1 MLANLVELAIK
12 AEDKL
17 LKDTIYFQMLIF
29 RLKYH
34 ILFLLLL
41 PLGVLAQTGSKISL
55 IDTDTSKTKSE
66 VVRHSLYTGTGYGSN
81 MIYLGSTISQNQ
93 PYVYGNLTYGFKN
106 QLYASVSAVHLSGL
120 NPFLAFYIGALN
132 YSHVVNSWFD
142 ISAGIYRYQVPS
154 SLNDTLFSNF
164 TYSDLTLGFDW
175 KLLYSKLSVG
185 GLFSEENQV
194 YFQFRNSRYFQ
205 TPEFFKGK
213 ANISF
218 DPYANLL
225 FGTLIEIESSTE
237 TSVVASSPG
246 RKWKLNNT
254 NQGTATN
261 TSTSRKF
268 GIMEID
274 FGLPVA
280 LNTDFMTI
288 EAEVN
293 YVLPLYSDPVYRSPR
308 SFVFLLS
315 GFFRIF

>member
-1 MLANLVELAIK
+1 MPIS
-12 AEDKL
+12 
-17 LKDTIYFQMLIF
+17 
-29 RLKYH
+29 RLKYQS
-34 ILFLLLL
+34 LFLLLF
-41 PLGVLAQTGSKISL
+41 PLGVLAQTGTKISL
-55 IDTDTSKTKSE
+55 PETGTSNTESE
-66 VVRHSLYTGTGYGSN
+66 VVRHSIYTGAGYGSN

-93 PYVYGNLTYGFKN
+93 PYGYGNLTYGFKN

-120 NPFLAFYIGALN
+120 NPFFAFYIGALN
-132 YSHVVNSWFD
+132 YSHVFNSWFD
-142 ISAGIYRYQVPS
+142 LAAGAYRYQVPS
-154 SLNDTLFSNF
+154 TLTDTLFSSF
-164 TYSDLTLGFDW
+164 TYGDLTLGFDW
-175 KLLYSKLSVG
+175 KLLYSKLSAG

-205 TPEFFKGK
+205 TTEFFKGK

-225 FGTLIEIESSTE
+225 FGTLTEVKTTTE

-246 RKWKLNNT
+246 RKWKLYNT
-254 NQGTATN
+254 TQGTTTN
-261 TSTSRKF
+261 TSSSKKF

-274 FGLPVA
+274 FSLPVA

-293 YVLPLYSDPVYRSPR
+293 YVLPLYNDPVYRSPKG
-308 SFVFLLS
+308 FVFLLS

>member
-1 MLANLVELAIK
+1 MP
-12 AEDKL
+12 
-17 LKDTIYFQMLIF
+17 IF
-29 RLKYH
+29 HLKYYC
-34 ILFLLLL
+34 LFLLLL
-41 PLGVLAQTGSKISL
+41 PSGVLAQTGSKISL
-55 IDTDTSKTKSE
+55 PGNDTSKTESK
-66 VVRHSLYTGTGYGSN
+66 VLRHSLYTGAGYGSN

-93 PYVYGNLTYGFKN
+93 PYGYGNLTCGFKN

-120 NPFLAFYIGALN
+120 DPFLAFYIGALN
-132 YSHVVNSWFD
+132 YSHVFNSWFD
-142 ISAGIYRYQVPS
+142 ISAGAYRYQVPS
-154 SLNDTLFSNF
+154 SLTDTLFSSF
-164 TYSDLTLGFDW
+164 TYGDLTLGFDW

-185 GLFSEENQV
+185 GLFSEENQA

-225 FGTLIEIESSTE
+225 FGTLIEVETSTE

-246 RKWKLNNT
+246 RKWRLNNT
-254 NQGTATN
+254 TQGTTTN
-261 TSTSRKF
+261 IASSKKF

-274 FGLPVA
+274 FGFPVA

-293 YVLPLYSDPVYRSPR
+293 YVLPLYNDPVYRSPKGL
-308 SFVFLLS
+308 VFLLS

>member
-1 MLANLVELAIK
+1 MPISRI
-12 AEDKL
+12 
-17 LKDTIYFQMLIF
+17 IYQ
-29 RLKYH
+29 

-41 PLGVLAQTGSKISL
+41 PSGVLAQTGTHSL
-55 IDTDTSKTKSE
+55 YVTDTSKTESK

-93 PYVYGNLTYGFKN
+93 PYGYGNLTYGYKN
-106 QLYASVSAVHLSGL
+106 QLYASASAVHLSGL

-132 YSHVVNSWFD
+132 YSHVFNSWFD
-142 ISAGIYRYQVPS
+142 LAASAYRYQVPS
-154 SLNDTLFSNF
+154 SLTDTLFSSF
-164 TYSDLTLGFDW
+164 TYGDLTLGFDW

-185 GLFSEENQV
+185 GLFSEENQA

-205 TPEFFKGK
+205 TPEFLKGK

-225 FGTLIEIESSTE
+225 FGTLIEVETSTE

-246 RKWKLNNT
+246 RKWRLYNT
-254 NQGTATN
+254 TPVTTTN
-261 TSTSRKF
+261 TFSSKKF

-280 LNTDFMTI
+280 LNTDYMTI

-293 YVLPLYSDPVYRSPR
+293 YVLPLYDDPVYRSPKG
-308 SFVFLLS
+308 FVFLLS

>member
-1 MLANLVELAIK
+1 MP
-12 AEDKL
+12 
-17 LKDTIYFQMLIF
+17 IF
-29 RLKYH
+29 RLKYYS
-34 ILFLLLL
+34 LLLLLL
-41 PLGVLAQTGSKISL
+41 PSGVLAQTGSKISL
-55 IDTDTSKTKSE
+55 PATDTLKTESE
-66 VVRHSLYTGTGYGSN
+66 AARHSLYTGAGYGSN

-93 PYVYGNLTYGFKN
+93 PYGYANLTYGYKN
-106 QLYASVSAVHLSGL
+106 QFYASASAVHLSGID
-120 NPFLAFYIGALN
+120 PFLSFYIGALN
-132 YSHVVNSWFD
+132 YSHAFNSWFD
-142 ISAGIYRYQVPS
+142 ISAGVYRYQVPS
-154 SLNDTLFSNF
+154 TLTDTLFSHF
-164 TYSDLTLGFDW
+164 TYTDLTLGFDW

-185 GLFSEENQV
+185 GLFSEENQA

-225 FGTLIEIESSTE
+225 FGTLIEVETSTE
-237 TSVVASSPG
+237 TSVEASSPG
-246 RKWKLNNT
+246 RKWRLNNT
-254 NQGTATN
+254 TQGTTI
-261 TSTSRKF
+261 SSSSSRKF

-293 YVLPLYSDPVYRSPR
+293 YVLPLYNDPVYGSPKG
-308 SFVFLLS
+308 FVFMLS

>member
-1 MLANLVELAIK
+1 MI
-12 AEDKL
+12 
-17 LKDTIYFQMLIF
+17 LKKVFLIIVF
-29 RLKYH
+29 GSLC
-34 ILFLLLL
+34 LL
-41 PLGVLAQTGSKISL
+41 PVEIFAQAG
-55 IDTDTSKTKSE
+55 TKSLQ
-66 VVRHSLYTGTGYGSN
+66 RSDTLKTASKGSSHSMFAGGGYGSN

-93 PYVYGNLTYGFKN
+93 PYGYGNLAYGYKN
-106 QLYASVSAVHLSGL
+106 QLYVSVSAVHLSGL
-120 NPFLAFYIGALN
+120 DPFLAFYIGALN
-132 YSHVVNSWFD
+132 YSHVFNSWFD
-142 ISAGIYRYQVPS
+142 ISVGVYRYQVPS
-154 SLNDTLFSNF
+154 SLTDTLFSNF

-185 GLFSEENQV
+185 GLFSEENQA

-225 FGTLIEIESSTE
+225 FGTLREVETSTE

-246 RKWKLNNT
+246 RKWRKYNST
-254 NQGTATN
+254 T
-261 TSTSRKF
+261 TSILTSQKF

-274 FGLPVA
+274 FGLPVDF
-280 LNTDFMTI
+280 NTDFMTI

-293 YVLPLYSDPVYRSPR
+293 YVLPLYNDPIYKSPKG
-308 SFVFLLS
+308 FVFMLS

>member
-1 MLANLVELAIK
+1 MP
-12 AEDKL
+12 
-17 LKDTIYFQMLIF
+17 IF

-34 ILFLLLL
+34 SLFLLLL
-41 PLGVLAQTGSKISL
+41 PLNVLAQTGSKLYL
-55 IDTDTSKTKSE
+55 IETDTSKTESK
-66 VVRHSLYTGTGYGSN
+66 VVRHSLFTGAGYGNN
-81 MIYLGSTISQNQ
+81 MIYLGSTISHNQ
-93 PYVYGNLTYGFKN
+93 PYGYGNLTYGFKN
-106 QLYASVSAVHLSGL
+106 QFYASISAVHLTGL
-120 NPFLAFYIGALN
+120 NPLLSFYIGALN
-132 YSHVVNSWFD
+132 YSHVFNSWFD
-142 ISAGIYRYQVPS
+142 ISAGVSRYQVPS
-154 SLNDTLFSNF
+154 SLTDTLFSSF
-164 TYSDLTLGFDW
+164 IYGDLTFGFDW

-185 GLFSEENQV
+185 GLFSEENQA

-225 FGTLIEIESSTE
+225 CGTLIEVKTSTE
-237 TSVVASSPG
+237 TSVEASSPG
-246 RKWKLNNT
+246 RKWRLNNT
-254 NQGTATN
+254 AQGTTI
-261 TSTSRKF
+261 SSSSSRKF

-293 YVLPLYSDPVYRSPR
+293 YVLPLYNDPVYGSPKG
-308 SFVFLLS
+308 FVFMLS